1 MATTTAP
8 SYTHITV
15 TPISGALGAEI
26 GGVDLANLD
35 DETFD
40 EIHQAW
46 LDNLVVFFRDQDLT
60 PEQQIAFGERFGELI
75 IHPYVKSLEGHPAV
89 VPIIKE
95 PEDKANFGGGWHT
108 DVTFMERPAMAAILY
123 ARETPTCGGDTL
135 WANQQLA
142 YDRLSDGMK
151 DMLDGMIAIHS
162 AGAQYGR
169 NSESSKNRDKR
180 RSMDTAVTEDAETTI
195 EHPVIRTHPETG
207 RKGLYVN
214 PGFTVK
220 FKGMT
225 RRESRPL
232 LKFLYD
238 HGTREEFTCR
248 FRWTGDAL
256 AMWDNRCTQHFALN
270 DYPGQRREMHRVTVE
285 GDRPV

>member
-1 MATTTAP
+1 MATTTASP
-8 SYTHITV
+8 YTHITV

-26 GGVDLANLD
+26 KGANLANLD
-35 DETFD
+35 DDTFE
-40 EIHQAW
+40 EIHRAW
-46 LDNLVVFFRDQDLT
+46 LDNLVVFFRDQHLT
-60 PEQQIAFGERFGELI
+60 SAQQIAFGSRFGELI
-75 IHPYVKSLEGHPAV
+75 VHPYVKSLEGYPEV

-95 PEDKANFGGGWHT
+95 PEDKVNFGGGWHT
-108 DVTFMERPAMAAILY
+108 DVTFLERPAMAAILY
-123 ARETPTCGGDTL
+123 SRETPSLGGDTL
-135 WANQQLA
+135 WSNEQLA
-142 YDRLSDGMK
+142 YERLSDGMK

-180 RSMDTAVTEDAETTI
+180 RSMDTAVTEEAEATI

-207 RKGLYVN
+207 RKGLFVN

-232 LKFLYD
+232 LQFLYD
-238 HGTREEFTCR
+238 HSTREEFTCR
-248 FRWTGDAL
+248 FRWTDNAL

-270 DYPGQRREMHRVTVE
+270 DYAGQRREMHRVTVQ